1 MVSAD
6 AISKIVFGVIL
17 SILIIIPFYYL
28 AKLMKWPKTKKTLAD

>member
-28 AKLMKWPKTKKTLAD
+28 AKLMKWQLKQRRL